1 MKRMLINATQEEE
14 LRVALVD
21 GQKLYD
27 LDIENRTRVQKKASI
42 FKGRITRVEPSL
54 EAAFVDF
61 GAERHGFLPLKE
73 IAPEYF
79 NKKGSEGGRVNIKES
94 VSEGTE
100 VIIQVEKE
108 ERGNKGAA
116 LTTFISLAGRY
127 LVLMPNNPR
136 AGGISRRIEG
146 DERSEIREAING
158 LEIPDGMG
166 IIVRTAGV
174 GKNQEE
180 LQWDLDYLLSL
191 WTSITD
197 ASQKK
202 QAPFLIYQESNVII
216 RCIRDYLRQDI
227 GEVLLDTKE
236 AHEEALNFVRQV
248 MPQYESRIRLYNE
261 SLPLFNRFQIESQI
275 ESAFQREVKLPSGGS
290 IVIDPTEALISI
302 DINSSRATRGSDI
315 EETALNTNLEAAD
328 EIARQLRLR
337 DMGGLVVIDF
347 IDMSSTK
354 NQKEVENR
362 MRDALEAD
370 RARVQVGR
378 ISRFGLLEMS
388 RQRLRPSLEETSAVV
403 CPRCSGQGA
412 IRDVKSLC
420 LSILRVLQEE
430 ANKKKSAEI
439 RAIVPLSVAS
449 YLLNEKRNAVA
460 AIEAQSKTRLLI
472 IPNPSLETPHYEI
485 QSLTLQDGGTPLASY
500 EIVTPK
506 DDHEELVVAQ
516 KAVVVQQAAVQAPT
530 VPQAPAPSAAPA
542 AKAAAPVA
550 APRKKG
556 LFASLLSI
564 IGLSDSTEEAA
575 PAKTDDK
582 DNADQQRGRRPQG
595 SGQGGQN
602 RNPRQNRGSGSGRT
616 DRDRN
621 DRDRNAVKADD
632 EVRSDRKDERR
643 PPRDAA
649 EADAGAANQGQG
661 QSRGRRRGGNQQGA
675 QAQGNN
681 RQRPADDETLRK
693 DVSTESVE
701 SDQPDD
707 VSGEAKRRR
716 GDRRPRNTN
725 KRVRGPHPDG
735 LDTTLDSAA
744 TETAGTTDTETAQVL
759 LPVEANDEGNEA
771 SSTGAAFTGEA
782 APGEESAAKPRR
794 RRSRGGRSRRGRGQS
809 ADTDAADNTASADG
823 VESSD
828 DLETGDEAEVSDNAE
843 TGNDTETTA
852 FNDSTTPAESAEVAV
867 VADVEV
873 AEVEV
878 AAAKPAPKASGRTA
892 SARAAAKKAAADAAQ
907 AQASLLE
914 SEPIEQLS
922 AVADVDAVAE
932 SPADY
937 QPASDEQPAADAVK
951 PSEQPA
957 ELAQASAEQTVAE
970 STVSETPAD
979 TVVVS
984 AAEPIAETAAPAPV
998 SSGGRA
1004 PNDPREIRRRRLEE
1018 EARLAAQAAAN
1029 NPE

>member
-79 NKKGSEGGRVNIKES
+79 NKKGAEGGRVNIKES

-100 VIIQVEKE
+100 VIVQVEKE

-197 ASQKK
+197 AADKK
-202 QAPFLIYQESNVII
+202 NAPFLIYQESNVII

-227 GEVLLDTKE
+227 GEVLLDTRD
-236 AHEEALNFVRQV
+236 AYEEALNFVRQV

-261 SLPLFNRFQIESQI
+261 ALPLFNRFQIEAQI

-403 CPRCSGQGA
+403 CPRCAGQGA

-430 ANKKKSAEI
+430 ANKKKAAEI
-439 RAIVPLSVAS
+439 RAIVPLAVAS
-449 YLLNEKRNAVA
+449 YLLNEKRNTIAG
-460 AIEAQSKTRLLI
+460 IEAQSKTRLLI

-485 QSLTLQDGGTPLASY
+485 QSLTQQEGGTPLASY
-500 EIVTPK
+500 EIVTTQ
-506 DDHEELVVAQ
+506 DDHDDVVVAQ
-516 KAVVVQQAAVQAPT
+516 KSAPIQQAAVQAPT
-530 VPQAPAPSAAPA
+530 VPQAPAPSVAPPAAPA
-542 AKAAAPVA
+542 AVSV
-550 APRKKG
+550 PRKKG
-556 LFASLLSI
+556 FLASLLSI
-564 IGLSDSTEEAA
+564 FGLSDAA
-575 PAKTDDK
+575 NDDAQQK
-582 DNADQQRGRRPQG
+582 DEITPEQDRNRARRTQGNGQGRSQQR
-595 SGQGGQN
+595 N
-602 RNPRQNRGSGSGRT
+602 NRGG
-616 DRDRN
+616 RDRN
-621 DRDRNAVKADD
+621 DKDRGEREAKPAKTEDNTKSERKEDKRTNRDSQD
-632 EVRSDRKDERR
+632 
-643 PPRDAA
+643 
-649 EADAGAANQGQG
+649 ADAQGQN
-661 QSRGRRRGGNQQGA
+661 QNRGRGRGRGGN
-675 QAQGNN
+675 
-681 RQRPADDETLRK
+681 RQRQTDDDTARKETTAAETG
-693 DVSTESVE
+693 D
-701 SDQPDD
+701 SDQNETEG
-707 VSGEAKRRR
+707 SGEARRR
-716 GDRRPRNTN
+716 RSERRPRNTT
-725 KRVRGPHPDG
+725 KRVRGPHPDAPESAVDSNNADVAAESATDEQVSAVG
-735 LDTTLDSAA
+735 ATTAAAAVVVADAVTGATADADTDSSDNEA
-744 TETAGTTDTETAQVL
+744 TEAGTAANTEADDGT
-759 LPVEANDEGNEA
+759 
-771 SSTGAAFTGEA
+771 TKT
-782 APGEESAAKPRR
+782 RR
-794 RRSRGGRSRRGRGQS
+794 RRSRGGRSRRGRGQGTAAGNSDATDDDNTLS
-809 ADTDAADNTASADG
+809 ADSDSNTDNNDVSEVPELTTESDAAEPA
-823 VESSD
+823 
-828 DLETGDEAEVSDNAE
+828 
-843 TGNDTETTA
+843 TTQ
-852 FNDSTTPAESAEVAV
+852 EEVAGV
-867 VADVEV
+867 T
-873 AEVEV
+873 
-878 AAAKPAPKASGRTA
+878 AAHNGEESLKPSRN
-892 SARAAAKKAAADAAQ
+892 SSRAAKKAPVQLEIATDQNAAAAADETPSQISNTQ
-907 AQASLLE
+907 APPSVTEPETAVQAETTASPE
-914 SEPIEQLS
+914 ASAPES
-922 AVADVDAVAE
+922 AVTITPPDA
-932 SPADY
+932 
-937 QPASDEQPAADAVK
+937 AADTTGLQTGTTQ
-951 PSEQPA
+951 SE
-957 ELAQASAEQTVAE
+957 VINDDE
-970 STVSETPAD
+970 STD
-979 TVVVS
+979 TVPPDAS
-984 AAEPIAETAAPAPV
+984 EKTDTPPAPSV
-998 SSGGRA
+998 TSSGRA

-1018 EARLAAQAAAN
+1018 EARLAAEAQKT
-1029 NPE
+1029 E

>member
-100 VIIQVEKE
+100 VIVQVEKE

-197 ASQKK
+197 ASEKK
-202 QAPFLIYQESNVII
+202 NAPFLIYQESNVII

-261 SLPLFNRFQIESQI
+261 ALPLFNRFQIEAQI

-403 CPRCSGQGA
+403 CPRCAGQGA

-449 YLLNEKRNAVA
+449 YLLNEKRNTIAG
-460 AIEAQSKTRLLI
+460 IEAQSKTRLLI

-485 QSLTLQDGGTPLASY
+485 QALTQQEGGTPLASY
-500 EIVTPK
+500 EIVTAH
-506 DDHEELVVAQ
+506 DDHEEIVVAQ
-516 KAVVVQQAAVQAPT
+516 KSAPIQQAAVQAPT
-530 VPQAPAPSAAPA
+530 VPQAPAPSAPVATA
-542 AKAAAPVA
+542 AVAA

-556 LFASLLSI
+556 FFATLLSVF
-564 IGLSDSTEEAA
+564 GLSDEDSDDAKQKEEPEEKSQNDRNRA
-575 PAKTDDK
+575 
-582 DNADQQRGRRPQG
+582 RRPQG
-595 SGQGGQN
+595 AGQN
-602 RNPRQNRGSGSGRT
+602 RNQQRNSRGGKDRS

-621 DRDRNAVKADD
+621 DKDDRDRKPVKADD
-632 EVRSDRKDERR
+632 DNKTERKDDKRTT
-643 PPRDAA
+643 RDGQDA
-649 EADAGAANQGQG
+649 ETQG
-661 QSRGRRRGGNQQGA
+661 QSRGRGRGRGGNQQS
-675 QAQGNN
+675 
-681 RQRPADDETLRK
+681 RQRPADDESVRNK
-693 DVSTESVE
+693 DAAADAGDNDQAD
-701 SDQPDD
+701 SDG
-707 VSGEAKRRR
+707 SGEARRRR
-716 GDRRPRNTN
+716 GDRRPRNTT
-725 KRVRGPHPDG
+725 KRTRGPHPDAPE
-735 LDTTLDSAA
+735 TTLDASDTVTSAEASASDVTSAPKVAAVAIAA
-744 TETAGTTDTETAQVL
+744 TESATAEGTETA
-759 LPVEANDEGNEA
+759 ENNTADNTETEDG
-771 SSTGAAFTGEA
+771 TT
-782 APGEESAAKPRR
+782 KPRR

-809 ADTDAADNTASADG
+809 SVASDGDAADSDATNSAD
-823 VESSD
+823 D
-828 DLETGDEAEVSDNAE
+828 DSADTGDTNAE
-843 TGNDTETTA
+843 GNTSETVVDARDAEADPAAPEHADTPATVADTVTETATA
-852 FNDSTTPAESAEVAV
+852 PVKT
-867 VADVEV
+867 
-873 AEVEV
+873 
-878 AAAKPAPKASGRTA
+878 GRTP
-892 SARAAAKKAAADAAQ
+892 RAAKKAPVQLEIATDEQSANEQPNTPESAADTSADMSASASSVAQ
-907 AQASLLE
+907 DLD
-914 SEPIEQLS
+914 SEGSDSQGLDS
-922 AVADVDAVAE
+922 RVTD
-932 SPADY
+932 S
-937 QPASDEQPAADAVK
+937 QTPASELSVEEVPAAEVPVAGTAKVDT
-951 PSEQPA
+951 PA
-957 ELAQASAEQTVAE
+957 TDTSVSGTPDTAEQATTGV
-970 STVSETPAD
+970 
-979 TVVVS
+979 
-984 AAEPIAETAAPAPV
+984 PAPEV
-998 SSGGRA
+998 SSSGRA

-1018 EARLAAQAAAN
+1018 EARLAAEAN
-1029 NPE
+1029 KTE

>member
-79 NKKGSEGGRVNIKES
+79 NKKSSDGGRVNIKES

-100 VIIQVEKE
+100 VIVQVEKE

-191 WTSITD
+191 WTSITE
-197 ASQKK
+197 ASAKK
-202 QAPFLIYQESNVII
+202 NAPFLIYQESNVII

-388 RQRLRPSLEETSAVV
+388 RQRLRPSLDETSAVV
-403 CPRCSGQGA
+403 CPRCNGQGT

-472 IPNPSLETPHYEI
+472 VPNPSLETPHYEI
-485 QSLTLQDGGTPLASY
+485 QCLTLQDGGTPVASY
-500 EIVTPK
+500 EIVTTN

-516 KAVVVQQAAVQAPT
+516 KPVPAQQAAVQAPT
-530 VPQAPAPSAAPA
+530 VPQAPAPSAASV
-542 AKAAAPVA
+542 AKTAAPVA

-564 IGLSDSTEEAA
+564 IGLSDSSDDAA
-575 PAKTDDK
+575 PAKTEDK
-582 DNADQQRGRRPQG
+582 DDSEQQRGRRTSG
-595 SGQGGQN
+595 AGQGAQN
-602 RNPRQNRGSGSGRT
+602 RNSRQNRGSGRS

-621 DRDRNAVKADD
+621 DRDRSSAKPDDDIKA
-632 EVRSDRKDERR
+632 DRKDERR

-649 EADAGAANQGQG
+649 DADAGAAGQG
-661 QSRGRRRGGNQQGA
+661 RGRRRGGNQQGA
-675 QAQGNN
+675 QVQGNN

-693 DVSTESVE
+693 DVIADTADADP
-701 SDQPDD
+701 SDETNGD
-707 VSGEAKRRR
+707 AKRRR

-725 KRVRGPHPDG
+725 KRTRGPHPDG

-744 TETAGTTDTETAQVL
+744 TVTEIDHNAGLQATANA
-759 LPVEANDEGNEA
+759 
-771 SSTGAAFTGEA
+771 
-782 APGEESAAKPRR
+782 EESAVVTDELLRVESSEDGNDQTESGEDSVAKPRR
-794 RRSRGGRSRRGRGQS
+794 RRSRGGRSRRGRGQ
-809 ADTDAADNTASADG
+809 TAG
-823 VESSD
+823 
-828 DLETGDEAEVSDNAE
+828 
-843 TGNDTETTA
+843 TETTEA
-852 FNDSTTPAESAEVAV
+852 TDTDESDDSDDTTEPNKSADITAKIDVADIAEVAEIAA
-867 VADVEV
+867 VADVADV
-873 AEVEV
+873 AEIATTVTKP
-878 AAAKPAPKASGRTA
+878 AAKSSGRSA
-892 SARAAAKKAAADAAQ
+892 SARAAAKSAAENAARAEQAADQ
-907 AQASLLE
+907 TVQK
-914 SEPIEQLS
+914 
-922 AVADVDAVAE
+922 VAVAE
-932 SPADY
+932 PAADY
-937 QPASDEQPAADAVK
+937 QPVA
-951 PSEQPA
+951 
-957 ELAQASAEQTVAE
+957 AEQTVVEVVTLSEPQAE
-970 STVSETPAD
+970 LPPAVVEVTADATTATTGAASNPVVATVAEP
-979 TVVVS
+979 
-984 AAEPIAETAAPAPV
+984 AAEVVAPAAI

-1004 PNDPREIRRRRLEE
+1004 PNDPREIRRRRLAE
-1018 EARLAAQAAAN
+1018 EARLAAQSEADKS
-1029 NPE
+1029 E

>member
-79 NKKGSEGGRVNIKES
+79 NKNNAEGGRVNIKES

-100 VIIQVEKE
+100 VIVQVEKE

-158 LEIPDGMG
+158 LEIPEGMG

-191 WTSITD
+191 WNSITD
-197 ASQKK
+197 AASKK
-202 QAPFLIYQESNVII
+202 NAPFLIYQESNVII
-216 RCIRDYLRQDI
+216 RTIRDYLRQDI
-227 GEVLLDTKE
+227 GEVLIDTKE
-236 AHEEALNFVRQV
+236 AYEEALQFVRQV
-248 MPQYESRIRLYNE
+248 MPQYESRIRLYQE
-261 SLPLFNRFQIESQI
+261 TLPLFNRFQIESQI

-347 IDMSSTK
+347 IDMTSTK

-362 MRDALEAD
+362 IREALEAD

-388 RQRLRPSLEETSAVV
+388 RQRLRPSLDETSAVV
-403 CPRCSGQGA
+403 CPRCNGQGT

-439 RAIVPLSVAS
+439 RAIVPLAVAS
-449 YLLNEKRNAVA
+449 YLLNEKRNVIAG
-460 AIEAQSKTRLLI
+460 IENQSRTRILI
-472 IPNPSLETPHYEI
+472 IPSPSLETPHYEL
-485 QSLTLQDGGTPLASY
+485 QSLSAQDGGTPLASF
-500 EIVTPK
+500 EIAHQHEEHE
-506 DDHEELVVAQ
+506 HEEL
-516 KAVVVQQAAVQAPT
+516 AVVQKSTPVQQAAVQAPA
-530 VPQAPAPSAAPA
+530 VPQAPAPSAP
-542 AKAAAPVA
+542 APVA
-550 APRKKG
+550 APARSASVPKKKG
-556 LFASLLSI
+556 LLATILAFFG
-564 IGLSDSTEEAA
+564 IGGNEEEEAQE
-575 PAKTDDK
+575 KER
-582 DNADQQRGRRPQG
+582 NNRQRGRR
-595 SGQGGQN
+595 GQG
-602 RNPRQNRGSGSGRT
+602 RNQRNNRGG
-616 DRDRN
+616 RDRN
-621 DRDRNAVKADD
+621 DRDRNDRDNREQSEQKNGGRDRDD
-632 EVRSDRKDERR
+632 NRGERKQQDE
-643 PPRDAA
+643 
-649 EADAGAANQGQG
+649 NQQQG
-661 QSRGRRRGGNQQGA
+661 RNRNRGRGQQ
-675 QAQGNN
+675 N
-681 RQRPADDETLRK
+681 RQRAADEVQRK
-693 DVSTESVE
+693 DVVAADTAAETTADAADATEGN
-701 SDQPDD
+701 
-707 VSGEAKRRR
+707 GEARRRR

-725 KRVRGPHPDG
+725 KRQRGPHPDAPEALAEG
-735 LDTTLDSAA
+735 AEGA
-744 TETAGTTDTETAQVL
+744 
-759 LPVEANDEGNEA
+759 VEAAAVTTAAVVAAEAVIAEADENLVEDAAQAVEA
-771 SSTGAAFTGEA
+771 EGAEGGEEA
-782 APGEESAAKPRR
+782 ASKPRR
-794 RRSRGGRSRRGRGQS
+794 RRSRGGRSRRGRGQN
-809 ADTDAADNTASADG
+809 AEAREQDDQDAAA
-823 VESSD
+823 
-828 DLETGDEAEVSDNAE
+828 DEAGEVSEDAE
-843 TGNDTETTA
+843 TPAVAQTEA
-852 FNDSTTPAESAEVAV
+852 VVAEETVASDAISAEVPAVEEAAAETAVSVEATEVIPQAAAVQPELVFGESVEVVASAAAVEEAPVVTEAV
-867 VADVEV
+867 VTEV
-873 AEVEV
+873 AAEAVEV
-878 AAAKPAPKASGRTA
+878 AAETE
-892 SARAAAKKAAADAAQ
+892 AAA
-907 AQASLLE
+907 E
-914 SEPIEQLS
+914 E
-922 AVADVDAVAE
+922 
-932 SPADY
+932 
-937 QPASDEQPAADAVK
+937 
-951 PSEQPA
+951 
-957 ELAQASAEQTVAE
+957 
-970 STVSETPAD
+970 
-979 TVVVS
+979 
-984 AAEPIAETAAPAPV
+984 AAPAVEAEQASEEAAPAEDSSAPV
-998 SSGGRA
+998 LFNGRA

-1018 EARLAAQAAAN
+1018 EARRAAEAAAGEAN
-1029 NPE
+1029 QE

>member
-27 LDIENRTRVQKKASI
+27 LDIENRTRIQKKASI

-79 NKKGSEGGRVNIKES
+79 NRRGSDGGRVNIKES

-100 VIIQVEKE
+100 VIVQVEKE

-174 GKNQEE
+174 GKSQEE

-191 WTSITD
+191 WTSITE
-197 ASQKK
+197 ASAKK
-202 QAPFLIYQESNVII
+202 NAPFLIYQESNVII

-261 SLPLFNRFQIESQI
+261 SLPLFNRFQIEAQI

-388 RQRLRPSLEETSAVV
+388 RQRLRPSLDETSAVV
-403 CPRCSGQGA
+403 CPRCNGQGT

-430 ANKKKSAEI
+430 ANKKKSTEI

-500 EIVTPK
+500 EIVTPN
-506 DDHEELVVAQ
+506 DDHEEMVVAQ
-516 KAVVVQQAAVQAPT
+516 KPVPAQQAAVQAPT
-530 VPQAPAPSAAPA
+530 VPQAPAPSAAPV
-542 AKAAAPVA
+542 AKTAAPVA

-564 IGLSDSTEEAA
+564 IGLSDSSDDAA
-575 PAKTDDK
+575 PAKTEDK
-582 DNADQQRGRRPQG
+582 DESEQQRARRSSG
-595 SGQGGQN
+595 AGQGAQN
-602 RNPRQNRGSGSGRT
+602 RNSRQNRGGGRP

-621 DRDRNAVKADD
+621 DRDRNAVKPD
-632 EVRSDRKDERR
+632 EDIKADRKDERR
-643 PPRDAA
+643 PPREAA
-649 EADAGAANQGQG
+649 DGDAGANG
-661 QSRGRRRGGNQQGA
+661 QSRGRRRGGNQQGG

-681 RQRPADDETLRK
+681 RQRPADDEGLRK
-693 DVSTESVE
+693 DVIVDTAEADSAEET
-701 SDQPDD
+701 
-707 VSGEAKRRR
+707 SGDARRRR

-735 LDTTLDSAA
+735 LDTSLDNAAEVTEVENTTGLLATADADVSAVVA
-744 TETAGTTDTETAQVL
+744 EEL
-759 LPVEANDEGNEA
+759 LPVESGDDNNVPTETAEDG
-771 SSTGAAFTGEA
+771 
-782 APGEESAAKPRR
+782 AAKPRR
-794 RRSRGGRSRRGRGQS
+794 RRSRGGRSRRGRGQ
-809 ADTDAADNTASADG
+809 TAG
-823 VESSD
+823 
-828 DLETGDEAEVSDNAE
+828 
-843 TGNDTETTA
+843 TETTEA
-852 FNDSTTPAESAEVAV
+852 TDTDEIDDSDNSAEPTESADITVASDVADIAEVADV
-867 VADVEV
+867 VEV
-873 AEVEV
+873 ATPV
-878 AAAKPAPKASGRTA
+878 AKPAAKSSARSA
-892 SARAAAKKAAADAAQ
+892 SARAAAKSAAEIAVQNATENATESAAQ
-907 AQASLLE
+907 TEQQAAIAE
-914 SEPIEQLS
+914 PTADYQPTAAEQTVVDAEAPSEPQ
-922 AVADVDAVAE
+922 AE
-932 SPADY
+932 SPAVVAETAEHSSTEVSVEISANVSAD
-937 QPASDEQPAADAVK
+937 APAA
-951 PSEQPA
+951 
-957 ELAQASAEQTVAE
+957 TVAGNE
-970 STVSETPAD
+970 PVLD
-979 TVVVS
+979 TD
-984 AAEPIAETAAPAPV
+984 AQPIAEVVAPVAV